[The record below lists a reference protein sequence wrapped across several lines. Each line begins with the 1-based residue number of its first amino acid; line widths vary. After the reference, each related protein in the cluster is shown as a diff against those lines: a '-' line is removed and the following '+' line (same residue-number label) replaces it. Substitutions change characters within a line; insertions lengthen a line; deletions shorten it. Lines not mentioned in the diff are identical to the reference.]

1 MKHRFQHCANVKA
14 SFTSEGP
21 LVIQIDGKL
30 LPAISGG
37 PEKEDRQAILVSG
50 IGIEKLL
57 TIPKVAQ
64 STGELIANAT
74 MAAISD
80 WKLQNDIVCISFDT
94 TASNTGRLN
103 DACVILE
110 RKLEKNLLWL
120 ACRGR
125 HNVDEVLYGDV
136 FKAIFGPTSGPNV
149 LLFRRF
155 QEYWPNIDQESY
167 TQHAPITV

>member
-1 MKHRFQHCANVKA
+1 MGNFCQLFQVD
-14 SFTSEGP
+14 
-21 LVIQIDGKL
+21 LRL
-30 LPAISGG
+30 
-37 PEKEDRQAILVSG
+37 EDRQAILVSG

-64 STGELIANAT
+64 QSTGELIANAT
-74 MAAISD
+74 MAAIFHQTGS
-80 WKLQNDIVCISFDT
+80 LQNDIVCISFDT

-136 FKAIFGPTSGPNV
+136 FKAIFGPTSGQRMCCCFV
-149 LLFRRF
+149 LFH
-155 QEYWPNIDQESY
+155 ECWPNIDQESY